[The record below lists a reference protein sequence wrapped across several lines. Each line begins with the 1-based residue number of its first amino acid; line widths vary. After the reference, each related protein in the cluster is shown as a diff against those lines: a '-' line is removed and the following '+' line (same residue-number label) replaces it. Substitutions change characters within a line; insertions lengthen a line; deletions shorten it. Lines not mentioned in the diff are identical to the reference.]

1 MREFLDIKGDKLM
14 GGIGE
19 DEISYRSD
27 LVCPF
32 CGEQDFDKPGLKY
45 HLETYCDEYK
55 NVEVI

>member
-1 MREFLDIKGDKLM
+1 MRECDKLM